1 MRDLLGARYLT
12 DIDRYLIDDDTY
24 SNLLQNDLRHPDR
37 EIREGDRFGYDYA
50 LLMRRPASCCRPTT
64 VPTVCGRI

>member
-12 DIDRYLIDDDTY
+12 DIDQYLVDDDTY

-37 EIREGDRFGYDYA
+37 RIGEKPNGAAD
-50 LLMRRPASCCRPTT
+50 
-64 VPTVCGRI
+64 GRMG